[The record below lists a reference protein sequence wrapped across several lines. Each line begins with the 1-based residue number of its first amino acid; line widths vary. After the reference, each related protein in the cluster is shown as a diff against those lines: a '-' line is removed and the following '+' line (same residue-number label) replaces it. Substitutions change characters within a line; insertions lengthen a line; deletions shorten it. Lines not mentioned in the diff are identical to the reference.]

1 MTISIVQK
9 DGSKT
14 PVSEDLLRKLVAC
27 GKIPPDTLL
36 VVDGKT
42 CVTADLPEL
51 AEIYKRLGVI
61 AVPAVAV
68 PPRVGEEPAAPT
80 PAPAPAPAAPTADKA
95 VDPETAEIY
104 AAALKNV
111 SNKFEGAVVAGLFLT
126 FAGFVGPFI
135 VSATF
140 RADINPESFAG
151 WLHSAGITAFCFFLS
166 ALAVLLYWS
175 VYWAI
180 RSAALLREE
189 AALRQER
196 YLKKLASAV
205 KVKTNK

>member
-14 PVSEDLLRKLVAC
+14 PVSEDLLRMLVAC

-36 VVDGKT
+36 LVDGKT
-42 CVTADLPEL
+42 CAAADLPEL

-80 PAPAPAPAAPTADKA
+80 ADKA

-111 SNKFEGAVVAGLFLT
+111 SKKFVGAVVAGLFLT

-140 RADINPESFAG
+140 RADIKPQSVAG

-180 RSAALLREE
+180 LSAALLREE